1 MRTALVLLLTGSAAC
16 TSGATDPAGPVRS
29 ASPTA
34 SAAPAVPT
42 PPGFPQE
49 AQRLALEAAERAG
62 RPAVEGSVV
71 PVRWSDAEVPQLLWL
86 SEGDGGICKAQSYDG
101 SSFSVGCDKESDII
115 AAPSPGLQMIISS
128 SLNDRS
134 DSWNGLLLASGE
146 TLEEIS
152 CGPQHFPTHKVL
164 AMTIGG
170 VTRTA
175 YSVTYPRELAGTYR
189 ATVERAGQQ
198 VPDTVEVHAEGR
210 AQC

>member
-1 MRTALVLLLTGSAAC
+1 M
-16 TSGATDPAGPVRS
+16 
-29 ASPTA
+29 
-34 SAAPAVPT
+34 PT

-49 AQRLALEAAERAG
+49 AQRLVLESAERDG

-71 PVRWSDAEVPQLLWL
+71 LVRWNDVEVPQLLWL
-86 SEGDGGICKAQSYDG
+86 AEGDGGICKAQSYGDAG
-101 SSFSVGCDKESDII
+101 YSVGCAKESDII

-128 SLNDRS
+128 SLNDRMN
-134 DSWNGLLLASGE
+134 SWNGVLLASDE

-164 AMTIGG
+164 TTRIGG
-170 VTRTA
+170 VIRTV
-175 YSVTYPRELAGTYR
+175 YSVTYPWGLGGSYR

-198 VPDTVEVHAEGR
+198 MPDTVQVLAEGQ